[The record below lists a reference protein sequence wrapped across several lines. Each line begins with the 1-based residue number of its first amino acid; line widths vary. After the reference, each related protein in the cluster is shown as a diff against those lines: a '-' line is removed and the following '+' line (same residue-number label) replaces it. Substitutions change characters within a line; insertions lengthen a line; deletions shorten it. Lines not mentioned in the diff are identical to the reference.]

1 MSLLTVSK
9 ASFTTT
15 NRPTK
20 RGKSLAEEV
29 VAQFTQRI
37 RDDLLSPGDK
47 LPTETVIMAE
57 TGVSRTVVR
66 EALSRLQAA
75 GLVETRHGVGTFVL
89 CKPNESQTLI
99 GLSSI
104 DTLQDLISLM
114 ELRIGLE
121 VEAAG
126 LAAQR
131 RNYNQI
137 KELEA
142 ALKKLREREKLKSD
156 ATSADFQ
163 FHYLI
168 AQATGNKHYTDILNH
183 LGTNLIPKTRIETD
197 RVNHE
202 HEDIFAAIARG
213 DAEAARAA
221 MRVHLSN
228 SRERFRK
235 LHAEMDSHTE

>member
-1 MSLLTVSK
+1 VAERAPK
-9 ASFTTT
+9 PA
-15 NRPTK
+15 K
-20 RGKSLAEEV
+20 RTRSLAENV
-29 VAQFTQRI
+29 VAQFTQMI
-37 RDDLLSPGDK
+37 RDGVLTPGDK
-47 LPTETVIMAE
+47 LPTETAIMEE

-75 GLVETRHGVGTFVL
+75 GLVETRHGIGTFVL
-89 CKPNESQTLI
+89 CKPNESQTLVGI
-99 GLSSI
+99 NSVETLPELI
-104 DTLQDLISLM
+104 DLM

-131 RNYNQI
+131 RTYQQI
-137 KELEA
+137 KQLEE
-142 ALKKLREREKLKSD
+142 ALMKLREREKNKAD

-163 FHYLI
+163 FHFLI
-168 AQATGNKHYTDILNH
+168 AQATGNKHYTDILSH

-197 RVNHE
+197 RVNRE

-213 DAEAARAA
+213 DSEAARAA
-221 MRVHLSN
+221 MRLHLSN

-235 LHAEMDSHTE
+235 LNAEQLSQ